1 MQVGSIQL
9 RNGRLRLLRIA
20 HFDEGEA
27 AWLPRI
33 PVRDDIYLFDIA
45 ELGKSREQ
53 SFLRGLEAEI
63 ADKNLAHGLLVVTFK
78 LSR

>member
-1 MQVGSIQL
+1 MQFGSIQL

-20 HFDEGEA
+20 HFYEGES
-27 AWLPRI
+27 AWLTRVS
-33 PVRDDIYLFDIA
+33 VRDNIDLFDIA

-53 SFLRGLEAEI
+53 FFLRGLETEI
-63 ADKNLAHGLLVVTFK
+63 ADKNLAHDVLVITFK